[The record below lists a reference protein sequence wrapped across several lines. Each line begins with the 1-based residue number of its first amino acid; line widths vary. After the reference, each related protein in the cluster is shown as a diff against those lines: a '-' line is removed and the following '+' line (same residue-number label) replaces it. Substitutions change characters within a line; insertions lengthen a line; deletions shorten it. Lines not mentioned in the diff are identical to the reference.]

1 MPAENTMGSMS
12 SYASSGAGIG
22 NMILPGGGGALAGAV
37 VGGIVGLT
45 SSLFGAKSQANEAGK
60 ILKKIQQQQKTI
72 GRSISKAG
80 EGYRAASLI
89 AEDQFER
96 GKQELEKQLQN
107 TTQSTMSSFDI
118 ASAGGGFEQSGQLE
132 EMMTTQ
138 TEGIGYAEDTG
149 MSSLQ
154 DQLYQSLAQASTQMQ
169 GTQQEGLSSILELES
184 ERKQYEQMD
193 TWQEN
198 MFG

>member
-1 MPAENTMGSMS
+1 MAAENTLGNMASYAAAGNTIAPGIGAVIGGLVGLGASFMS
-12 SYASSGAGIG
+12 S
-22 NMILPGGGGALAGAV
+22 
-37 VGGIVGLT
+37 
-45 SSLFGAKSQANEAGK
+45 KSQANEANK
-60 ILKKIQQQQKTI
+60 MLKKIQHQQKTI

-80 EGYRAASLI
+80 EGYQAASLI

-118 ASAGGGFEQSGQLE
+118 ASASGGFEKSGQVE

-138 TEGIGYAEDTG
+138 TEEIAFAEESGT
-149 MSSLQ
+149 MSLQ
-154 DQLYQSLAQASTQMQ
+154 DQLYQSLAQASTQMK
-169 GTQQEGLSSILELES
+169 GTQQEGLSAITELES
-184 ERKQYEQMD
+184 ERKQYEGMD

-198 MFG
+198 LFG